1 MKHAYLQID
10 HADPLSGSASL
21 FGAKNAVLVSMASL
35 VLVHGVSVL
44 RNVPDSADVRCMI
57 GLLEQ
62 LGAQVDFCAQ
72 TKTLTV
78 DATSLNS
85 WRVSPEIMQRM
96 RASVLVMGPLLA
108 RFGRADIAL
117 PGGCAI
123 GARPIDYHLRAFMR
137 MGVQVRQEDAF
148 LQARADQLKPAR
160 ITFEY
165 PSVGATENVLLAA
178 VAAPGVTRIINA
190 ALEPEVMDLITLL
203 RAMGA
208 QINIL
213 PPATIDVYGVQSFNP
228 VDHTMMPDRL
238 EAGALLLAAAITGGS
253 VSIPQARAG
262 DLDALLLKL
271 DEMGHTISI
280 GQYDC
285 GVSLTATAN
294 PRAVSFKT
302 GPFPGFPTDLQA
314 PMMALQCIAQGE
326 SVVEETVYENR
337 LLHVH
342 ELRKMGA
349 QIKVEHN
356 KAIIMGVDELYGT
369 NVIATDIRA
378 SCALVLAGLAA
389 QGTTIMTG
397 IHHWRR
403 GYDALDLKLM
413 HLGAPI
419 TVHDNVH
426 HVPLIHKL
434 DEQRGVKCV

>member
-1 MKHAYLQID
+1 
-10 HADPLSGSASL
+10 
-21 FGAKNAVLVSMASL
+21 
-35 VLVHGVSVL
+35 
-44 RNVPDSADVRCMI
+44 
-57 GLLEQ
+57 
-62 LGAQVDFCAQ
+62 
-72 TKTLTV
+72 
-78 DATSLNS
+78 
-85 WRVSPEIMQRM
+85 
-96 RASVLVMGPLLA
+96 
-108 RFGRADIAL
+108 
-117 PGGCAI
+117 
-123 GARPIDYHLRAFMR
+123 MR

-356 KAIIMGVDELYGT
+356 KATIMGVDELYGT

-434 DEQRGVKCV
+434 DEQRSVKCV